1 MTTVYE
7 GFEDDAY
14 SDISTIVAD
23 DEINFSRSMI
33 VAYIIQRW
41 FLKIKNT
48 LY

>member
-14 SDISTIVAD
+14 SDTSTIVAD
-23 DEINFSRSMI
+23 DEINISRSI
-33 VAYIIQRW
+33 IIAYIMRRW
-41 FLKIKNT
+41 FLKIKNR